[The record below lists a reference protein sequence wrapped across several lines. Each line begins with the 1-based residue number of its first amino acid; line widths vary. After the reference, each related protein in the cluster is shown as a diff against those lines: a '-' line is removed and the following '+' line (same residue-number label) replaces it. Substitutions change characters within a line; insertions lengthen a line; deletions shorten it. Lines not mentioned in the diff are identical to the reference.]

1 MFPEFAATYRDSD
14 NKVHLYIFPGADAL
28 GNQLYKNVDLSS
40 IKAKYT
46 YSKKSDN
53 AIEFIFEENIKSLQ
67 CTMVNIKNSSERE
80 FIFKNL

>member
-1 MFPEFAATYRDSD
+1 MFPEFAATYRDND
-14 NKVHLYIFPGADAL
+14 NKVHLYIFPGADAS

-53 AIEFIFEENIKSLQ
+53 SIEFIFEENIKSLQ
-67 CTMVNIKNSSERE
+67 CTMVNIKNSSERK

>member
-1 MFPEFAATYRDSD
+1 MFPEFATTFRDND
-14 NKVHLYIFPGADAL
+14 NKVHLYIFTGVDAL
-28 GNQLYKNVDLSS
+28 GNQVYKNVDLSS

-53 AIEFIFEENIKSLQ
+53 AIEFVFEENIKSLQ
-67 CTMVNIKNSSERE
+67 CKMVNIKDSSERN

>member
-1 MFPEFAATYRDSD
+1 MFPEFATIFRDND
-14 NKVHLYIFPGADAL
+14 NKVHLYIFPGIDTL

-67 CTMVNIKNSSERE
+67 CKMINIKDSSERN

>member
-1 MFPEFAATYRDSD
+1 MFPEFAAIYRDND
-14 NKVHLYIFPGADAL
+14 NKVHLYIFPGVDTS

-53 AIEFIFEENIKSLQ
+53 AIELIFEENIKSLQ
-67 CTMVNIKNSSERE
+67 CKMINIKDLSERK
-80 FIFKNL
+80 FIFKIL

>member
-1 MFPEFAATYRDSD
+1 MFPEFAVTYRDND
-14 NKVHLYIFPGADAL
+14 NKVHLYIFPGVDTS

-53 AIEFIFEENIKSLQ
+53 AIELIFEENIKSLQ
-67 CTMVNIKNSSERE
+67 CKMINIKDLSERK